1 MAQVNMLEA
10 KTNLSKLVEAIES
23 GAESEIVLA
32 RNGKRVARIVPLV
45 VPAKN
50 PRRLGLAQGV
60 YGDFSLEELN
70 ALNDEVAK
78 LFYGDDPPQ
87 AKGEPT
93 K

>member
-32 RNGKRVARIVPLV
+32 RNGKPVALV

-50 PRRLGLAQGV
+50 PRRLGLAQGM